1 MVRTLT
7 IMVVMAAFQLSI
19 LAMCGAFAGPAR
31 HVDWLTTFE
40 IAPGDTIAAWSLV
53 DSVDVWPSSFDGLTQ
68 KLYDAG
74 RLDAY
79 RYMFEEKGDYLRVIV
94 YVKDG
99 SRWRTTA
106 NTRVVFCYQE
116 RKIGTVE
123 VLFPTADGRAV
134 LSSRSGV
141 VVGST
146 GLELA
151 RSTDGGYRGYLRFAP
166 GSLPRPERRWF
177 GGGNRWGIMPP
188 EFAEVQEV
196 ANEEARPD
204 PARCLPD
211 SVRADSDRL
220 IAGGGDR

>member
-1 MVRTLT
+1 VVRTLT
-7 IMVVMAAFQLSI
+7 IMVLMAAFQLSI
-19 LAMCGAFAGPAR
+19 LAIGGAFAGPPS

-40 IAPGDTIAAWSLV
+40 IAPGDTIAAWSIV
-53 DSVDVWPSSFDGLTQ
+53 DPSPAALDAVGHKLLT
-68 KLYDAG
+68 AG

-79 RYMFEEKGDYLRVIV
+79 RYMHKEAGDYLRVIV

-99 SRWRTTA
+99 SRWKLTA
-106 NTRVVFCYQE
+106 NTRIVFCYPE
-116 RKIGTVE
+116 REIGTVE

-141 VVGST
+141 VVGSA
-146 GLELA
+146 GVELA

-177 GGGNRWGIMPP
+177 GGGNRWGVLPP

-196 ANEEARPD
+196 HDEADPD
-204 PARCLPD
+204 PARSLPD
-211 SVRADSDRL
+211 STRADGDRVVAG
-220 IAGGGDR
+220 AGGR